1 MFFTIFCC
9 ISTALTLYCILNRFN
24 KRTVELA
31 ANAASYHVKKEMYE
45 RYKALAVQLAAKERE
60 LSRIRERLKLHVAMS
75 ARRVVPGTITTGAI
89 TPGAIDTAPPKKK
102 KPREGFER
110 FEMTAPFTETAYNA
124 LLRAT
129 EIEKVEPVGM

>member
-31 ANAASYHVKKEMYE
+31 ANQAAYHVKKEMYE
-45 RYKALAVQLAAKERE
+45 RYQALAQQLAAKERE
-60 LSRIRERLKLHVAMS
+60 VSRLREQLKLHEAVS
-75 ARRVVPGTITTGAI
+75 ARKAMPGTLTPGMITPGTI
-89 TPGAIDTAPPKKK
+89 DLSPPEKK

-129 EIEKVEPVGM
+129 EVVKVEPVGM